1 MKLAF
6 IGDIHAKGS
15 DLERTAGALQQAV
28 EDVSR
33 SSLFCDEIIIAG
45 DVFDRFNVA
54 DREASV
60 GSVYRAVIDAVSFR
74 KPISIVGNHDLAG
87 AGQKDALEPLSEII
101 EVKRQMEIKIIT
113 DPFGDKIALLF
124 IPWGCDPSISP
135 ADDTD
140 FQNWHNAN
148 RRAIVAHCDIDGALT
163 NTDRMMVGGSFSLDK
178 DWLRSMNA
186 DVVALGHIHKR
197 QDLGLGKVFGGY
209 LGSLVQC
216 NFGEGFCAIPGKERE
231 HQPQGFLVWDTE
243 SNTIEWRDV
252 QAARFWTVP
261 TEWYADFHAQ
271 IPEGDR
277 VKVKGTTRPLILPA
291 GVCYEPIIEAVVRE
305 SRTTG
310 IEADES
316 PESLLQH
323 WHGATQCKVDLA
335 KLQEGLKKILG
346 QIQLP
351 GSAIG
356 SLESLDKIELVN
368 IATHRNTYIE
378 LDGVRGLVGISGHNG
393 AGKTYAMESLYASL
407 YGEYP
412 SRPGTLADRVTR
424 GFTGDAMIGVDF
436 SSGGERYRAQRD
448 IHKTEKTSKI
458 EARLYSD
465 ENGKWGAIAGTKG
478 ADVTARAEQ
487 IVGDPSVILATIFSA
502 QGQIGNIIDAEP
514 RDRKEHFA
522 KLLGTDR
529 LLVIGEKAK
538 ELLGNDDR
546 DLLYQERRIA
556 DLEMQL
562 AGKIEAERSLAEQ
575 RKMVAPVEAQIRILN
590 EQLDT
595 VRRRHAELKAIQ
607 KRRNDVQAEI
617 SRVENEITSTRVKI
631 QSKRQ
636 QIEAAQKRLEKR
648 ASLAATASKRSE
660 TESAIA
666 KAEVEYNAAKDRRA
680 ELELKLANLRTEYQ
694 RIFGQM
700 DALAKGQTAEIE
712 KAISHMKDRISE
724 VERNFQTK
732 NHDIKFDLRN
742 SSIRLDTAKRSAAL
756 LDSGNFNHD
765 VCTTCA
771 FTKNAFET
779 KGSIPTI
786 ESEIVRFRD
795 ALEQNYREETEA
807 LAEPNALLQE
817 LQTRLQAFDPKAWM
831 QTAPECAGLR
841 DQLAENKRVGLE
853 TKAALDS
860 TPIPDNSK
868 IRTLRSQ
875 LDGEIATAERELKVL
890 EEVEKSI
897 VVMRGDIEQL
907 QESIDHLTTRKATL
921 ETDLQAA
928 ELVDTAGT
936 EKQIE
941 EIQIDIRLR
950 QDDLSTINQL
960 IGQAQAEL
968 KRFEQI
974 QIEIGKV
981 KNTLQSIRERAEQ
994 WIALQAAFGRDGI
1007 PQLIVDSAIPRLQQ
1021 LLSELLGE
1029 FDNRWAIRLDTQRE
1043 TKAGTIQER
1052 IDIRVIDA
1060 NGEGDISDYSGGEKH
1075 LLRSIL
1081 RIAMGM
1087 LQAERSGKSLKV
1099 FIFDEAFD
1107 ALDRENA
1114 IRLLAVFQ
1122 HLLSRFNQVFI
1133 VSHSDELL
1141 AVLPA
1146 QIRFKKVNET
1156 TEVEVLN
1163 GAR

>member
-15 DLERTAGALQQAV
+15 DLDRTASALAQV
-28 EDVSR
+28 FVDSM
-33 SSLFCDEIIIAG
+33 FCSIRIVAG
-45 DVFDRFNVA
+45 DIFDRFNVA
-54 DREASV
+54 DRDASV
-60 GSVYRAVIDAVSFR
+60 GTIYRKILDVIPKGMIA
-74 KPISIVGNHDLAG
+74 ITGNHDLAG
-87 AGQKDALEPLSEII
+87 AGQKDALEPINGILD
-101 EVKRQMEIKIIT
+101 VKREPELQVT
-113 DPFGDKIALLF
+113 PDGIAFLF
-124 IPWGCDPSISP
+124 IPWGKFPS
-135 ADDTD
+135 AELLDETAMGA
-140 FQNWHNAN
+140 WHNAK
-148 RRAIVAHCDIDGALT
+148 RRAIIAHCDIDGAIT

-178 DWLRSMNA
+178 NWIRSLNA

-231 HQPQGFLVWDTE
+231 HQPQGFMVWDTE
-243 SNTIEWRDV
+243 SNTIEWRKI

-261 TEWYADFHAQ
+261 TQWYADFFDE
-271 IPEGDR
+271 IPSGDR
-277 VKVKGTTRPLILPA
+277 VKVKGTIRPAILPE

-316 PESLLQH
+316 PESLLLH
-323 WHGATQCKVDLA
+323 WHDATQCKVDLA

-562 AGKIEAERSLAEQ
+562 AGRFEAERNLAEQ
-575 RKMVAPVEAQIRILN
+575 RKMVAPVEAQIRVLN

-607 KRRNDVQAEI
+607 KRRDDVSQELT
-617 SRVENEITSTRVKI
+617 RVMNEITNTQVKI
-631 QSKRQ
+631 QGKQQ
-636 QIEAAQKRLEKR
+636 QIDYAQKRLEKR
-648 ASLAATASKRSE
+648 PSLVATASRRSDVEKDIAQAE
-660 TESAIA
+660 T
-666 KAEVEYNAAKDRRA
+666 EYNAAKDQRSS
-680 ELELKLANLRTEYQ
+680 LELKLANLRTEYA

-700 DALAKGQTAEIE
+700 DALAKGQTVEIE
-712 KAISHMKDRISE
+712 KAIVHMKDKI
-724 VERNFQTK
+724 
-732 NHDIKFDLRN
+732 
-742 SSIRLDTAKRSAAL
+742 
-756 LDSGNFNHD
+756 G
-765 VCTTCA
+765 
-771 FTKNAFET
+771 
-779 KGSIPTI
+779 TI
-786 ESEIVRFRD
+786 ESESKTKGFKQEQAFRTLESELVTAESKARLLETGKYNHSVCATCPFTKD
-795 ALEQNYREETEA
+795 AFEAKGKIAELTADYEKAKSAFEA
-807 LAEPNALLQE
+807 LATERESALIEPNILLHE
-817 LQTRLQAFDPKAWM
+817 LKNRLYAFDPKVWM
-831 QTAPECAGLR
+831 QTAPECASLR

-875 LDGEIATAERELKVL
+875 LDGEIAAAERELKVL

-897 VVMRGDIEQL
+897 VAMRGDIDQL
-907 QESIDHLTTRKATL
+907 NESIAHLTTRKATL

-928 ELVDTAGT
+928 EVVDTAVT

-941 EIQIDIRLR
+941 EIQLDIRMR

-974 QIEIGKV
+974 QIEIGKA
-981 KNTLQSIRERAEQ
+981 KDTLESIRERAEQ

-1081 RIAMGM
+1081 RIALGM

>member
-6 IGDIHAKGS
+6 IGDIHARGADTRS
-15 DLERTAGALQQAV
+15 TDALGQAIDLSHDCLIRV
-28 EDVSR
+28 
-33 SSLFCDEIIIAG
+33 IAG
-45 DVFDRFNVA
+45 DLFDRYNVA
-54 DREASV
+54 DRDASV
-60 GSVYRAVIDAVSFR
+60 GTIYRRVID
-74 KPISIVGNHDLAG
+74 SIEGTCDDEIVVVRGNHDQAG
-87 AGQKDALEPLSEII
+87 LGQKDALEPLDRLT
-101 EVKRQMEIKIIT
+101 VYRMVALTT
-113 DPFGDKIALLF
+113 DSDLAILY
-124 IPWGCDPSISP
+124 IPWGASDYRLSDENLVRWKS
-135 ADDTD
+135 AK
-140 FQNWHNAN
+140 
-148 RRAIVAHCDIDGALT
+148 RRAIVAHCDINVALT
-163 NTDRMMVGGSFSLDK
+163 NSDRMMVGGSFVIDK
-178 DWLRSMNA
+178 EWLLSMNA

-197 QDLGLGKVFGGY
+197 QDMGLGKVFGGY

-231 HQPQGFLVWDTE
+231 HQPQGFLVWDTD
-243 SNTIEWRDV
+243 SNTIEWREV
-252 QAARFWTVP
+252 KAARHWTVP

-271 IPEGDR
+271 IPECDR

-323 WHGATQCKVDLA
+323 WHGATQGKVDLA

-448 IHKTEKTSKI
+448 IHKTAKTSSI
-458 EARLYSD
+458 QARLYAD
-465 ENGKWGAIAGTKG
+465 GDGKWNAIAGLKG

-562 AGKIEAERSLAEQ
+562 AGRFEAERNLAEQ
-575 RKMVAPVEAQIRILN
+575 RKMVAPVEAQIRVLN

-607 KRRNDVQAEI
+607 KRRSDITAEI
-617 SRVENEITSTRVKI
+617 TRVENEITSTQAKI
-631 QSKRQ
+631 QSKQ
-636 QIEAAQKRLEKR
+636 QQVEAAEKRLEKR
-648 ASLAATASKRSE
+648 ASLVASASIRVEIEKGIS
-660 TESAIA
+660 
-666 KAEVEYNAAKDRRA
+666 KAETEYNAAKERRS

-700 DALAKGQTAEIE
+700 ESLAKGQTAEIE
-712 KAISHMKDRISE
+712 KAISLMKDRIREIERKHDLTDTRLKSE
-724 VERNFQTK
+724 MPHPSQ
-732 NHDIKFDLRN
+732 
-742 SSIRLDTAKRSAAL
+742 LDSARRRASL

-771 FTKNAFET
+771 FTKDAFEA

-786 ESEIVRFRD
+786 ESEIVRYRD
-795 ALEQNYREETEA
+795 ALEQNKREKADA

-817 LQTRLQAFDPKAWM
+817 LQTRLQAFDAKSWM
-831 QTAPECAGLR
+831 QTAEDCASLR
-841 DQLAENKRVGLE
+841 AQLIENKVIGLE
-853 TKAALDS
+853 TKAALDA
-860 TPIPDNSK
+860 TPPPDNTV
-868 IRTLRSQ
+868 IRTLRGQ
-875 LDGEIATAERELKVL
+875 LDGEIASAERELKVL

-897 VVMRGDIEQL
+897 ASMHGDIDQL
-907 QESIDHLTTRKATL
+907 HESIAHLTTRKAAL
-921 ETDLQAA
+921 ETDLKAA
-928 ELVDTAGT
+928 EVVDTAVT
-936 EKQIE
+936 EKQID
-941 EIQIDIRLR
+941 EIQLDIRMR

-960 IGQAQAEL
+960 IGQAQAEI

-974 QIEIGKV
+974 QVEIGKT
-981 KNTLQSIRERAEQ
+981 KDALETIRERAEQ

-1021 LLSELLGE
+1021 LLSELLEE

-1043 TKAGTIQER
+1043 TKTGTIQER

-1081 RIAMGM
+1081 RIALGM